1 MLLRQTTAISAA
13 DTSTVEKTPF
23 DPMLGHSTG
32 NVFFASHLSPLFRSL
47 MAVGLFVGIAS
58 PATAQLVCSPVPGT
72 ACGAKGGAGG
82 FDRAS
87 AGGEGNG
94 QGGGAQDISQ
104 GRIPVDG
111 LPAIDGKGGDGAT
124 GIGVDGS
131 SGGAGGGG
139 GDLGTLIGNAM
150 TGGAGADGAPHLHIP
165 GGGGGGGAG
174 VFTSTTTVFTTDG
187 ISYTGGAGG
196 NGGVPGN
203 ASGGSGGG
211 GGGAGLI
218 LGGGSNQHLAVTG
231 GSPITGGA
239 GGKGGEFLGGDIT
252 WGGGGGGGGDGVLV
266 LGENATVSI
275 DAGGIVGGG
284 EGGAGGY
291 GSFAEG
297 EDGDSGAG
305 IRAMGIGLNVDNHGT
320 IRGGNGTGAGAAGV
334 GIITQGTA
342 NITNYGMLS
351 GGTDT
356 NGRASSV
363 LFNGTGNTLNLQSGS
378 TIMGVVEVGAGASAT
393 IAPSGTTTIDGA
405 KLDGSGAQL
414 MIDLT
419 SASLDMGSSIAGTG
433 DVSSSGVG
441 TLTLH
446 SVDLT
451 GSLDFG
457 NSGGVV
463 TSGGVISTSGLQ
475 RYAGPVQVGADTT
488 FSSIGGSIAFD
499 QSINGTHAL
508 EVDASTGNVYFGNT
522 LGGVQALS
530 SVAVNSNTLSIG
542 GVNAGLLDL
551 DVSTGI
557 TQSGVFSITGAS
569 VFQTNGDLTLT
580 NVGNTFGGALQI
592 QAANVAVAAS
602 GALNVSSLSVA
613 PGGDITLT
621 SGDVLT
627 LPTVGL
633 STLGTITLKGTFAS
647 GNLSAQSIDLDG
659 TGALILDGAVTAT
672 NGLTLHA
679 IGNVSQTAGAITA
692 NAIRVDAGSNNVLL
706 NQAGNAINTVEDVSA
721 RALTIANS
729 MPLTFSGI
737 VHVDTLNL
745 NVASA
750 SITGSITADAVANLP
765 SGTTLTVGNG
775 GTDGTLDADV
785 VDNGTLAFD
794 RSDAVSFAGALGGD
808 GALVQRGSGS
818 LMFDGDGSA
827 FQGQTYVEAGKLV
840 VGSTAGSGAKLAG
853 NITVA
858 DGATLGGHGSVGNT
872 TVLAGGTLAPGAS
885 MGTLT
890 VDGNLTMAQGTALDF
905 EFGAPG
911 LSDSVSVDGNLSLNG
926 VRLDV
931 TDTGTMGLGVYRI
944 FDYSG
949 TLTETNGG
957 LSFGSIPVGS
967 HFQLQTLLGNKQINL
982 LNVGTTTL
990 NFWNANGLASGSQR
1004 GGGDGT
1010 WSTISSTW
1018 TDENG
1023 SITGAMNPQP
1033 GFAIFGGEAG
1043 TVTVNDAGGTSPVET
1058 TGMQF
1063 AADGYHL
1070 VGDRLTLLAD
1080 ASHPAPVEIRVGD
1093 GGAGS
1098 EDWTATIDNVI
1109 AGTDGLR
1116 KTGAGMLVLTGTNSF
1131 TGETAIDAGILAVSS
1146 DANLGDVS
1154 GALTFGGGTLKVTGT
1169 GFTTTG
1175 RSITLGEDGGSF
1187 DIADAGNTFTLGQSL
1202 TGPGGLTKL
1211 GAGILNLSGVNGYT
1225 GGTKVSEGAITT
1237 AATGALGSGPVVIAA
1252 NSGSSASI
1260 VFTDSADASSLSFDV
1275 AGTNSRLYFYD
1286 DSTAGNATIAN
1297 RNGKTRFY
1305 DNSTA
1310 GNASLI
1316 NEDANSGFDFS
1327 ATSGPAGDHKVSAGS
1342 LSGDGNFA
1350 LGSNELTVGGNG
1362 LSTTVSGAIKDGGN
1376 EGGTGASLVKTGT
1389 GTLTLTGDNSYTGGT
1404 TVTAG
1409 TLQIGDGGASGSIAG
1424 DVRIASAGTFAFNRS
1439 DDFAFTGALSGDG
1452 HFTKAG
1458 AGILAFDGNGSNF
1471 AGMTELAAGTLIVGS
1486 DVAHADAVLGGSV
1499 DVGSGGTLGGHGTI
1513 GSGAGSV
1520 VTIGSG
1526 ATIAPGNSIGTLT
1539 VNGNYVQVAGSTY
1552 LAEITPG
1559 GLSDRIAVTGT
1570 ATISGGTVF
1579 AAKAPGGYGP
1589 GTRYTILSA
1598 DGGVSGTYAILDQN
1612 APFVDLAL
1620 AYNANNIFLDVVRN
1634 DVTFP
1639 TVGQTPN
1646 QKATA
1651 AGLES
1656 LGEDSLLY
1664 NVIAGA
1670 PDEATARAEF
1680 DALSGEIHA
1689 SIKSALIDDSHF
1701 VRDAVNTRV
1710 LSAFGDATGA
1720 GMPVVGYGPD
1730 GVQATSADSIGLV
1743 GWGYAFGSWGSFDG
1757 DGNAASMDS
1766 ATGGFLTGID
1776 GEIAQNVRLGLLAGY
1791 SRTTF
1796 DIHDR
1801 ASSGNSDNYHLGLYG
1816 SGKWD
1821 ALRFTGG
1828 IAYTWH
1834 DIETSRSVAIP
1845 GFTDSL
1851 DGDYTAGTFQIFG
1864 EAGYRIDGSH
1874 VSFEPFANL
1883 TYVRLHT
1890 DSFMEHGGAA
1900 AFHVEGETTDT
1911 TFTTLGVHLSSTFEL
1926 GGMPAH
1932 ANGTLGW
1939 RHAFGDTTPESIHA
1953 FAGGDAFT
1961 IAGVPIS
1968 KDAALIEAGLDMDIT
1983 SSATLG
1989 LAYQGQFGNGTT
2001 QNGFK
2006 ANLSVKF

>member
-1 MLLRQTTAISAA
+1 MA
-13 DTSTVEKTPF
+13 
-23 DPMLGHSTG
+23 G
-32 NVFFASHLSPLFRSL
+32 NVFFASHLSPLRRSL
-47 MAVGLFVGIAS
+47 VAIGLFVGIAS
-58 PATAQLVCSPVPGT
+58 PATAQVVCSPVPGT

-82 FDRAS
+82 PDRAS

-124 GIGVDGS
+124 GFDIDGS
-131 SGGAGGGG
+131 IGGAGGAG
-139 GDLGTLIGNAM
+139 GDLGTLIGTAV
-150 TGGAGADGAPHLHIP
+150 TGGAGADGSPHGHIP

-174 VFTSTTTVFTTDG
+174 ALTSALNFSTTDG
-187 ISYTGGAGG
+187 NSYTGGAGG
-196 NGGVPGN
+196 KGGAPEDG
-203 ASGGSGGG
+203 SGGSGGG

-218 LGGGSNQHLAVTG
+218 LGGGGNQHLTVTG

-239 GGKGGEFLGGDIT
+239 GGNGGEFLGGNTT

-266 LGENATVSI
+266 LGGNAAVSI
-275 DAGGIVGGG
+275 DAGGIVVGGT
-284 EGGAGGY
+284 GGAGGY
-291 GSFAEG
+291 GGFVEG

-320 IRGGNGTGAGAAGV
+320 IRGGNGTGGGAAGV

-342 NITNYGMLS
+342 NITNYGTLS

-363 LFNGTGNTLNLQSGS
+363 LFNGTNNTLNLQSGS
-378 TIMGVVEVGAGASAT
+378 TVIGVVEVGAGASAT

-405 KLDGSGAQL
+405 KLDGSGAL
-414 MIDLT
+414 LIIDLT

-433 DVSSSGVG
+433 DVSSSGAEM
-441 TLTLH
+441 LTLH
-446 SVDLT
+446 GVDLT

-463 TSGGVISTSGLQ
+463 TSGGAIRTSGLQ

-488 FSSIGGSIAFD
+488 FSSIGGSITFD

-530 SVAVNSNTLSIG
+530 SVTVNSNTLSIG
-542 GVNAGLLDL
+542 GVSAGLLDL

-557 TQSGVFSITGAS
+557 TQSGAFSISGAS
-569 VFQTNGDLTLT
+569 IFQTIGDLALT
-580 NVGNTFGGALQI
+580 NVGNTFGGALHI
-592 QAANVAVAAS
+592 QAANVTVATS
-602 GALNVSSLSVA
+602 GDLNVSSLSAA

-621 SGDVLT
+621 SGGVLT
-627 LPTVGL
+627 LPTSGL
-633 STLGTITLKGTFAS
+633 STLGTITLKGIFAS

-659 TGALILDGAVTAT
+659 TGALIVDGAVMAT

-679 IGNVSQTAGAITA
+679 TGNVSQTAGGITA
-692 NAIRVDAGSNNVLL
+692 NTISVDAGSNDVLL
-706 NQAGNAINTVEDVSA
+706 NQAGNAIDTVEDVSA
-721 RALTIANS
+721 RALSIANS
-729 MPLTFSGI
+729 TALTFAGI

-745 NVASA
+745 NMASA

-765 SGTTLTVGNG
+765 GGTTLTVGNG
-775 GTDGTLDADV
+775 GAVGTLQADV
-785 VDNGTLAFD
+785 VDHGTLAFD

-818 LMFDGDGSA
+818 LVFDGDGSA
-827 FQGQTYVEAGKLV
+827 FQGQTRVEAGELV

-911 LSDSVSVDGNLSLNG
+911 LNFATPGQSDHVVVTGNLSIGRSTLNVNNLG
-926 VRLDV
+926 SMGPGLYNLFTWGGALDIAGGGF
-931 TDTGTMGLGVYRI
+931 TPPPGTSLQI
-944 FDYSG
+944 
-949 TLTETNGG
+949 LT
-957 LSFGSIPVGS
+957 VD
-967 HFQLQTLLGNKQINL
+967 KQINL
-982 LNVGTTTL
+982 IDTQGLTL
-990 NFWNANGLASGSQR
+990 NLWNANGLAGPGQM
-1004 GGGDGT
+1004 GGGSGV
-1010 WSTISSTW
+1010 WSLFSRSWSDT
-1018 TDENG
+1018 
-1023 SITGAMNPQP
+1023 TGQYVGPMSPQP
-1033 GFAIFGGEAG
+1033 GFAIFAGVAG
-1043 TVTVNDAGGTSPVET
+1043 TVTVDDSFGTVGV

-1063 AADGYHL
+1063 ASDGYHL
-1070 VGDRLTLLAD
+1070 TGDAIDLVGQNGGT
-1080 ASHPAPVEIRVGD
+1080 PVLRVD
-1093 GGAGS
+1093 NGA
-1098 EDWTATIDNVI
+1098 TAIIDNVLNGNS
-1109 AGTDGLR
+1109 AFNKTDGGR
-1116 KTGAGMLVLTGTNSF
+1116 LVLTGANLY
-1131 TGETAIDAGILAVSS
+1131 TGGTILSGGELSVSS
-1146 DANLGDVS
+1146 DANLGAAS
-1154 GALTFGGGTLKVTGT
+1154 GALDFEGGVLQVTGNNYHSTARQIMWGNVGGG
-1169 GFTTTG
+1169 
-1175 RSITLGEDGGSF
+1175 F
-1187 DIADAGNTFTLGQSL
+1187 DIAAADNTFTVSQSL
-1202 TGPGGLTKL
+1202 TGPGGLIKL

-1225 GGTKVSEGAITT
+1225 GGTTVSEGTITT
-1237 AATGALGSGPVVIAA
+1237 ATTGALGSGPVVIAA

-1275 AGTNSRLYFYD
+1275 TGTNSRLYFYD

-1297 RNGKTRFY
+1297 RSGKTRFY

-1316 NEDANSGFDFS
+1316 NEDANSAFDFS

-1342 LSGDGNFA
+1342 LSGDGIFA

-1362 LSTTVSGAIKDGGN
+1362 LSTTVSGAIKDGGD

-1389 GTLTLTGDNSYTGGT
+1389 GMLTLTGDNSYTGGT
-1404 TVTAG
+1404 TVTTG

-1424 DVRIASAGTFAFNRS
+1424 DVKIASAGTFAFNRS
-1439 DDFAFTGALSGDG
+1439 DDYAFTGALSGDG

-1458 AGILAFDGNGSNF
+1458 AGILAYDGNGSNF
-1471 AGMTELAAGTLIVGS
+1471 AGMTEFVAGSLIVGS
-1486 DVAHADAVLGGSV
+1486 DAAHADAVLGGSV
-1499 DVGSGGTLGGHGTI
+1499 NVGSGGTLGGHGTI

-1520 VTIGSG
+1520 LTIGSG

-1559 GLSDRIAVTGT
+1559 GSSDRIAVTGT

-1579 AAKAPGGYGP
+1579 AAKAPGGYRP
-1589 GTRYTILSA
+1589 GTQYTILSA

-1620 AYNANNIFLDVVRN
+1620 TYDANNIVLDVVRN
-1634 DVTFP
+1634 DVSFP

-1670 PDEATARAEF
+1670 SDEATARADF
-1680 DALSGEIHA
+1680 DSLSGEIHA

-1710 LSAFGDATGA
+1710 RSAFGDATGA
-1720 GMPVVGYGPD
+1720 IMPVVGYGPD

-1743 GWGYAFGSWGSFDG
+1743 GWGYAFGSWGSFDD
-1757 DGNAASMDS
+1757 DGNAASMDT

-1801 ASSGNSDNYHLGLYG
+1801 ASSGNSDDYHLGLYG

-1821 ALRFTGG
+1821 ALRLTGG

-1845 GFTDSL
+1845 GFVDSL
-1851 DGDYTAGTFQIFG
+1851 DGDYTAGTLQIFG
-1864 EAGYRIDGSH
+1864 EAGYRIDGPH

-1883 TYVRLHT
+1883 AYVRLHT
-1890 DSFMEHGGAA
+1890 DSFTEHGGAA
-1900 AFHVEGETTDT
+1900 AFHVEGEIADT
-1911 TFTTLGVHLSSTFEL
+1911 TFATLGVHLSSTFEL
-1926 GGMPAH
+1926 GGMLAH